1 MSIKKKLIIT
11 LLFINSMIVSLTA
24 CTPPMENDTPPHIHA
39 QEQDSLEY
47 TAYRGEPYFDN
58 DLVYRGE
65 EYEIQNLPY
74 YSEEEIQD
82 IELL

>member
-1 MSIKKKLIIT
+1 MFAKNKLIIT
-11 LLFINSMIVSLTA
+11 LLFISSMIISLTA

-47 TAYRGEPYFDN
+47 TAYRGEPYSDS

-65 EYEIQNLPY
+65 EYEIQTLPY
-74 YSEEEIQD
+74 YPEEKSQD
-82 IELL
+82 IELF